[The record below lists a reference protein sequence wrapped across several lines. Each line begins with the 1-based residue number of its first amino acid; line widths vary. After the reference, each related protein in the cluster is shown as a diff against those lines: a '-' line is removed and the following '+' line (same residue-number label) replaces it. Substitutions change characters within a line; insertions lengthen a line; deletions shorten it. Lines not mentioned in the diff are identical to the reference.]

1 MSLSRVLISCIYGLA
16 RYLIYSLFK
25 LEITG
30 CLISMISL
38 LQNTCLGHP
47 LLWWAH
53 MCCFLWFLPWKKLS
67 IFVFFFWNY
76 MRLLMPKFYPFKYL
90 REEHLSNYIYLKE
103 WCLLQS
109 HLEKEKIIFTQLFYI
124 IEKEIDPHNTF
135 MGRFELLPLQAY
147 QTNNLNDPFICWK

>member
-1 MSLSRVLISCIYGLA
+1 MLDKYDKFAAKYLSRTPSAVMGTYVLLSLISA
-16 RYLIYSLFK
+16 
-25 LEITG
+25 LEEAFHF
-30 CLISMISL
+30 C
-38 LQNTCLGHP
+38 
-47 LLWWAH
+47 
-53 MCCFLWFLPWKKLS
+53 
-67 IFVFFFWNY
+67 FFFWNY